1 MKLSKFTKVFVPV
14 LLAASASSVL
24 VVQMCAQ
31 VQTKSS
37 TQTGQAVREVK
48 VERGEVV
55 HLSGNDVVVKMEDGT
70 IRHISNV
77 PESARIMVDGKELG
91 VHDLKPGMK
100 LERTITT
107 TSTPKMV
114 TTVQTVTGTIL
125 RIAPPISVV
134 LRLEDGTTQQ
144 FTIPNGQK
152 FNVDGQ
158 MVDAF
163 ELKKGMKISATK
175 ITEVPE
181 TVVAQEKKVTG
192 KMPPPPPAPPAD
204 MPVLVV
210 VAVPVPAAPAP
221 AEQATAE
228 PAATRL
234 PKTASPVPLVG
245 LLGLI
250 SLSLYLG
257 LKIFRRW

>member
-1 MKLSKFTKVFVPV
+1 
-14 LLAASASSVL
+14 
-24 VVQMCAQ
+24 
-31 VQTKSS
+31 
-37 TQTGQAVREVK
+37 
-48 VERGEVV
+48 
-55 HLSGNDVVVKMEDGT
+55 
-70 IRHISNV
+70 
-77 PESARIMVDGKELG
+77 
-91 VHDLKPGMK
+91 
-100 LERTITT
+100 
-107 TSTPKMV
+107 
-114 TTVQTVTGTIL
+114 
-125 RIAPPISVV
+125 
-134 LRLEDGTTQQ
+134 LEDGTNQQ

-204 MPVLVV
+204 LPVLVV
-210 VAVPVPAAPAP
+210 VAVPTAAAPAS
-221 AEQATAE
+221 EQQAAAE

-234 PKTASPVPLVG
+234 PKTASPMPLVG

-250 SLSLYLG
+250 SLSLSLG
-257 LKIFRRW
+257 LKIFRR